1 MNLKPPFPRSRMRGL
16 ANLVGICGAL
26 LAACFPAGP
35 ALAQATQTAEA
46 RAILLGELTL
56 IKSEDLDYGG
66 IAGTV
71 AGTVVMTASAS
82 PTCTASAGLVHSG
95 DCQPAVFIGKGQN
108 GRVVRI
114 KKPNAD
120 RITLTGP
127 GADMTITNLV
137 LDGNPELT
145 SIQQTPGFSRF
156 RINSATG
163 FFTFRLG
170 GRLNIGANQLG
181 GLYTGNFTIDIN
193 YD

>member
-1 MNLKPPFPRSRMRGL
+1 M
-16 ANLVGICGAL
+16 
-26 LAACFPAGP
+26 
-35 ALAQATQTAEA
+35 AQATQTVDA
-46 RAILLGELTL
+46 RATLLGELTL
-56 IKSEDLDYGG
+56 VKSEDLDFGG

-71 AGTVVMTASAS
+71 AGTVAMTATAS

-95 DCQPAVFIGKGQN
+95 ECQPASFIGKGQN
-108 GRVVRI
+108 GRIVRI
-114 KKPNAD
+114 KKPSAD

-137 LDGNPELT
+137 LDGSPELT
-145 SIQQTPGFSRF
+145 SIQQTSGFSRF
-156 RINSATG
+156 RINSTTG

-181 GLYTGNFTIDIN
+181 GLYTGTFNIDIN

>member
-1 MNLKPPFPRSRMRGL
+1 MNSKPPYLGSRMRGP
-16 ANLVGICGAL
+16 ASL
-26 LAACFPAGP
+26 LAACGMLLAAWLPAGP

-46 RAILLGELTL
+46 RATLLGELTL
-56 IKSEDLDYGG
+56 VKSEDLDFGG

-71 AGTVVMTASAS
+71 AGSVAMTTTAS

-95 DCQPAVFIGKGQN
+95 ECQPAIFIGKGQN
-108 GRVVRI
+108 GRIVRI
-114 KKPNAD
+114 KKPTAD

-137 LDGNPELT
+137 LDGSPELT
-145 SIQQTPGFSRF
+145 SIQQTSGFSRF
-156 RINSATG
+156 RISSATG
-163 FFTFRLG
+163 FFTFRLA

-181 GLYTGNFTIDIN
+181 GLYTGTFNIDIN

>member
-1 MNLKPPFPRSRMRGL
+1 MNSKPPFPGCPTRGL
-16 ANLVGICGAL
+16 ASVLAMCGAL
-26 LAACFPAGP
+26 LAVGIPAGP
-35 ALAQATQTAEA
+35 AMAQATQTVEA
-46 RAILLGELTL
+46 RATLLGELTL

-71 AGTVVMTASAS
+71 AGTVAMTATAS
-82 PTCTASAGLVHSG
+82 PACTASAGLVHSG

-114 KKPNAD
+114 KKPTAD

-127 GADMTITNLV
+127 GADLTITNLV
-137 LDGNPELT
+137 LDGSPELT

-181 GLYTGNFTIDIN
+181 GLYTGTFNIDIN